1 MYNHT
6 NSIYSYVAVNVYL
19 YIYALHGFFL
29 HTVCLLKM
37 RVTAVKQDFWIRVHY
52 TDRNALSVEET
63 GGHEQ

>member
-29 HTVCLLKM
+29 HTVCLLEM
-37 RVTAVKQDFWIRVHY
+37 RVTAVKQDFWKSECS
-52 TDRNALSVEET
+52 TLT
-63 GGHEQ
+63 GMLCL